1 MPKNDVGWDSESSMK
16 KISLVI
22 LAFSIFFAVGIYFSR
37 DYKFEHY
44 AIETKTDELKVYKIN
59 LNLAN
64 WREFD
69 NLPGIGPALAQR
81 IIDDRKNNGRFNSI
95 EELKRVPGI
104 GEAKYE
110 ALQDY
115 ITLEVQ

>member
-1 MPKNDVGWDSESSMK
+1 MK
-16 KISLVI
+16 KTAVLI
-22 LAFSIFFAVGIYFSR
+22 LGLSIFFAVGIYFSR

-44 AIETKTDELKVYKIN
+44 AIEAKSDQIKTYQIN

-81 IIDDRKNNGRFNSI
+81 IIDDRKNNGRFNKI
-95 EELKRVPGI
+95 EELMRVPGI
-104 GEAKYE
+104 GEAKFA
-110 ALQDY
+110 ALREY
-115 ITLEVQ
+115 ISLEVQ

>member
-1 MPKNDVGWDSESSMK
+1 MK
-16 KISLVI
+16 KLSILI
-22 LAFSIFFAVGIYFSR
+22 LALSIFFAVGIYFSR

-44 AIETKTDELKVYKIN
+44 AIEPKSNELKTYKIN

-64 WREFD
+64 WHEFD
-69 NLPGIGPALAQR
+69 NLPGIGPSLAKR
-81 IIDDRKNNGRFNSI
+81 IIQDRKNNGRFNSI

-104 GEAKYE
+104 GETKFE
-110 ALQDY
+110 ALRDY